1 METTPTIDQA
11 TDFFDAHTVELYP
24 DVRDR
29 AMHTVIDIRSGD
41 GSTVRFFNAA
51 GEEFMKL
58 RSANVS
64 KRFQPLFYEKLVGVR
79 HAEDGRLYAILSD
92 PDPDKEELGATYEEP
107 VDVFP
112 FANVQVG
119 PDREFGR
126 RISAV
131 ALEYGP
137 AAVTVS
143 LMASFDEMVQAT
155 RPYTAGEMD
164 GLF

>member
-1 METTPTIDQA
+1 METTPTIDRA
-11 TDFFDAHTVELYP
+11 ADFFDAHTVELYP

-29 AMHTVIDIRSGD
+29 AVHTVIDIRSGD

-51 GEEFMKL
+51 EEEFMKL
-58 RSANVS
+58 RSAGVS
-64 KRFQPLFYEKLVGVR
+64 KRFQPLFYGKLVGVR
-79 HAEDGRLYAILSD
+79 HAEDGRLYATLSD

-119 PDREFGR
+119 PNCGFGR
-126 RISAV
+126 RITAV

-137 AAVTVS
+137 TAVTVS

-155 RPYTAGEMD
+155 RPYTDGEMD
-164 GLF
+164 GLL

>member
-1 METTPTIDQA
+1 METTPTVDQA
-11 TDFFDAHTVELYP
+11 ADFFNAHTVDLYP

-29 AMHTVIDIRSGD
+29 AAHTVIDTRSGD

-58 RSANVS
+58 RSAGVG
-64 KRFQPLFYEKLVGVR
+64 KRFQSLFYEKLMGVR

-92 PDPDKEELGATYEEP
+92 PDPDKEELGATYEEA
-107 VDVFP
+107 VDLFP

-119 PDREFGR
+119 PDCEFGR

-137 AAVTVS
+137 TAVTVS
-143 LMASFDEMVQAT
+143 LMAPFDEMVKAT
-155 RPYTAGEMD
+155 RPYTDGEMD
-164 GLF
+164 GLL